1 MLNNKLNTAIKLCEE
16 IIISLGGKFVLQRKD
31 KETWGDGEGDFISKL
46 VTKNVYRYREE
57 YVCVD
62 ILYFQEKPFL
72 VLEFADEVEGFY
84 EDGDPFPYDLSI
96 EDMKVEIE
104 CELGIREYPKVRGEE
119 RTTDR
124 EMSEFLRPSNK
135 QSQDN
140 RMYEMMKKYQA
151 NFGTDVTT
159 EMSSFTEE

>member
-1 MLNNKLNTAIKLCEE
+1 MKKSYEKKECSNLYTAIKLCEE
-16 IIISLGGKFVLQRKD
+16 IITSLGGKYVLQRID
-31 KETWGDGEGDFISKL
+31 KETWGNCEGDFISKQ
-46 VTKNVYRYREE
+46 VAKNVYRFREE

-104 CELGIREYPKVRGEE
+104 CGLGVRVYPKVRGEE
-119 RTTDR
+119 RATDR
-124 EMSEFLRPSNK
+124 
-135 QSQDN
+135 
-140 RMYEMMKKYQA
+140 
-151 NFGTDVTT
+151 